1 MGRTQLDFANV
12 SHEPAFAT
20 YARHPSRCFCIHL
33 ALACYLVDCNPVS
46 KAVDAFAEK

>member
-1 MGRTQLDFANV
+1 MGRTQLHFANV

-20 YARHPSRCFCIHL
+20 YARHPLRCFYIHL
-33 ALACYLVDCNPVS
+33 ALACYLLDCNRVS

>member
-20 YARHPSRCFCIHL
+20 YARHPSFEDPIHL

-46 KAVDAFAEK
+46 KAVVAFAEK